1 MISSRTM
8 PDTRYSTP
16 PGEPE
21 PMPISR
27 SLALLPLRLFLGVT
41 FLYAGL
47 QKLTD
52 PNFFRPGNP
61 DFIGQQILTFAQA
74 SPLSALLLQVAEPHA
89 ILFGQVIAYGEVAL
103 GLGAL
108 LGLLLRPASFFG
120 LLLNILLWL
129 SASWSVYPY
138 FYGSD
143 IVFACCWLVL
153 LLNGPRGT
161 GLPTLDE
168 ALFTPMLARHMV
180 QGKRWAARVL
190 SLLLGLPLA
199 PSTVRAIYSRAN
211 VTTRR
216 SFLWGALTGG
226 IGVAVLATLG
236 SLLQAGRQANI
247 SLANQ
252 ATPTI
257 SKSPANTPTAKATS
271 VEGPSNGAIA
281 HVSEVQPNSALPF
294 IDTGS
299 GQNALLIHLDNNQFV
314 AYSARCTH
322 AGCTVSYDSDSKL
335 IVCPC
340 HGASY
345 DPAHQ
350 AEVVHPPA
358 RRPLTSIPI
367 HVNSATGEIL
377 PG

>member
-1 MISSRTM
+1 MTSSRTM
-8 PDTRYSTP
+8 PDTRYSAPVP
-16 PGEPE
+16 PKGPE
-21 PMPISR
+21 PAPTSR

-41 FLYAGL
+41 FLYAGM

-52 PNFFRPGNP
+52 PNFLRPGNP

-89 ILFGQVIAYGEVAL
+89 ILFGQVIAYGELAL

-108 LGLLLRPASFFG
+108 LGFLLRPASFFG

-143 IVFACCWLVL
+143 IVFACCWLML

-168 ALFTPMLARHMV
+168 IFFMPVLARRV
-180 QGKRWAARVL
+180 AQRRRSAARTL

-199 PSTVRAIYSRAN
+199 PALVRAAYPQAN
-211 VTTRR
+211 TTTRR

-226 IGVAVLATLG
+226 ISVAVLATLG
-236 SLLQAGRQANI
+236 TLLQAGRQANVPI
-247 SLANQ
+247 ANQ
-252 ATPTI
+252 ATPTV
-257 SKSPANTPTAKATS
+257 STPPGATATATS
-271 VEGPSNGAIA
+271 VESPSNGAIA
-281 HVSEVQPNSALPF
+281 RASDVQTNSALPF
-294 IDTGS
+294 IDAGS

-345 DPAHQ
+345 DPAKQ
-350 AEVVHPPA
+350 AEVVRPPA
-358 RRPLTSIPI
+358 RHPLVSIPI
-367 HVNSATGEIL
+367 HIDSATGEIL

>member
-1 MISSRTM
+1 MTSSRTM
-8 PDTRYSTP
+8 PDTRYSNP
-16 PGEPE
+16 PKEPE
-21 PMPISR
+21 PVRTSR
-27 SLALLPLRLFLGVT
+27 ALALLPLRLFLGVT
-41 FLYAGL
+41 FLYAGM

-52 PNFFRPGNP
+52 PNFLRPGNP
-61 DFIGQQILTFAQA
+61 DFIGQQILTFAQT
-74 SPLSALLLQVAEPHA
+74 SPLSVLLLQVAEPHA
-89 ILFGQVIAYGEVAL
+89 ILSGQVIAYGELAL

-153 LLNGPRGT
+153 LLNGAHGT

-168 ALFTPMLARHMV
+168 VFFTPVLMRHMA
-180 QGKRWAARVL
+180 QRRESAARTF

-199 PSTVRAIYSRAN
+199 PALTRTAYSQVN
-211 VTTRR
+211 TITRR
-216 SFLWGALTGG
+216 GFLWGALAGG
-226 IGVAVLATLG
+226 ISVAVMTTLG
-236 SLLQAGRQANI
+236 NLLQAGRQANI
-247 SLANQ
+247 PIVNQ
-252 ATPTI
+252 ATPTV
-257 SKSPANTPTAKATS
+257 STLPGSTATATNVGS
-271 VEGPSNGAIA
+271 PSNRAIA
-281 HVSEVQPNSALPF
+281 RVSDVQFNSALPF

-299 GQNALLIHLDNNQFV
+299 GQNALLIHLDSNQFV

-345 DPAHQ
+345 DPAKQ
-350 AEVVHPPA
+350 AEVVRPPA
-358 RRPLTSIPI
+358 RRPLASIPI
-367 HVNSATGEIL
+367 HVDSATGEIL